1 MHTVTYSRKATKA
14 LSRIPQ
20 DRSAQIVVALNELAT
35 HESPSLHPNVKQ
47 MKGDYA
53 GFYRLRVGDYRAIF
67 ALNPYPNVEPEDKL
81 LLIAVSAIGTRQGV
95 Y

>member
-1 MHTVTYSRKATKA
+1 MHTVTYSRNATRS
-14 LSRIPQ
+14 LRRIQ
-20 DRSAQIVVALNELAT
+20 KERATQIVASINELAT

-53 GFYRLRVGDYRAIF
+53 GFYRLRVGNYRAIF
-67 ALNPYPNVEPEDKL
+67 ALNPDPNAEPEQKL
-81 LLIAVSAIGTRQGV
+81 LLINVSAIGSRQGV